1 MDFEY
6 DGRTRELREQ
16 LLAFM
21 QEHVYPAE
29 PVFSEQQEAA
39 VGDGRGWERLPVTA
53 DLKAEARR
61 QGLWNLFLTGKSAE
75 AVRKWE
81 AAIGAG
87 SSLPDPPL
95 TNLQYAPLAEITGWS
110 PALAPEALNCAA
122 PDTGNMELLA
132 EFGSPA
138 QQDLWLRPLLDG
150 TIRSAFCM
158 TEPAVASSDASN
170 IATTIT
176 RDRGGYVING
186 RKWWSS
192 GAMSSDC
199 KILIVMGV
207 TGEAAAGS
215 HRRHSMILVPRDT
228 PGVNIK
234 RGMHVFGYTDGTH
247 GGHAE
252 VEFTDVRVPEE
263 NLIAGEGEG
272 FAIAQARLG
281 PGRIHHCMRLI
292 GAAERAL
299 QLMCTRALSRT
310 AFGKPLAEQGVVQEW
325 IAESR
330 VRIEQ
335 ARLLVLKTAW
345 LMDTVGNRGAHS
357 EIQAI
362 KIVTPAMAEWVLD
375 KAIQAHGGGGVSQ
388 DFPLAHLWASARTLR
403 FADGPDEV
411 HKRSLARRE
420 LRGAAPPGPRSE
432 GRGTREGGA

>member
-1 MDFEY
+1 MDFAY
-6 DGRTRELREQ
+6 DDRTQDLRER

-21 QEHVYPAE
+21 DQYVYPAE
-29 PVFSEQQEAA
+29 PVFTEQAEAA
-39 VGDGRGWERLPVTA
+39 ETAGRGWERLPVTA

-61 QGLWNLFLTGKSAE
+61 RGLWNLFLTGKSAE
-75 AVRKWE
+75 AVGKWE
-81 AAIGAG
+81 AATGKTE
-87 SSLPDPPL
+87 SLLPDPPL

-122 PDTGNMELLA
+122 PDTGNMEVLA
-132 EFGSPA
+132 EFGSPE
-138 QQDLWLRPLLDG
+138 QKERWLRPLLEG

-170 IATTIT
+170 IATTIRKT
-176 RDRGGYVING
+176 SDGYVING

-199 KILIVMGV
+199 KIFIVMGV
-207 TGEAAAGS
+207 TGEGAAGNGPG
-215 HRRHSMILVPRDT
+215 HGRHSMILVPRDT
-228 PGVNIK
+228 SGIEVR
-234 RGMHVFGYTDGTH
+234 RGMRVFGYTDGTH

-252 VEFTDVRVPEE
+252 IDFTDVHVPAE

-281 PGRIHHCMRLI
+281 PGRIHHCMRQI

-299 QLMCTRALSRT
+299 ELMCQRALART
-310 AFGKPLAEQGVVQEW
+310 AFGKPLAEQGVIQDW

-345 LMDTVGNRGAHS
+345 LMDTVGNKGAHT

-362 KIVTPAMAEWVLD
+362 KIVTPAMAEWVID

-420 LRGAAPPGPRSE
+420 LRKTAARTTARSE
-432 GRGTREGGA
+432 